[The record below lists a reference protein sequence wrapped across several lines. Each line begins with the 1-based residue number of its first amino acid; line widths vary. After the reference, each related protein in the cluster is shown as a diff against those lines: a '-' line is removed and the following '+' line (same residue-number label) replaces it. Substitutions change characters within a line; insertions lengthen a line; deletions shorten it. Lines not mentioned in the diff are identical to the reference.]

1 MRKLTTD
8 EWIKRAKQ
16 THGNRYDY
24 SETVYVNIR
33 TLINIRC
40 RVHGVFEQRPFD
52 HVNGHGC
59 PLCGFISTKTK
70 GRNGKPFVGVHG
82 IGHSDVPHSINMKAR
97 FIWQNMLMR
106 CYNPTFQAKQP
117 IYIGCV
123 VCNEWLT
130 FSNFKKWFDNP
141 DNGYREGYQLDKDII
156 VQGNKVYSP
165 ATCCFIPQAINCL
178 FGFNSKK
185 RSKLP
190 TGVFYHHGNIEAIV
204 NCGGKNNYLGKFNT
218 PEEAFAAYKQAKEAY
233 IKEVARAYYQRGEI
247 TKRVY
252 DALMVYEVGVNG

>member
-1 MRKLTTD
+1 MRKLTTE
-8 EWIKRAKQ
+8 EWIERAKQ

-24 SETVYVNIR
+24 SETVYVNVR

-52 HVNGHGC
+52 HIKGHGC
-59 PLCGFISTKTK
+59 PKCGFEIPRNEGWK
-70 GRNGKPFVGVHG
+70 GHRPLKKVEGMG
-82 IGHSDVPHSINMKAR
+82 INDMLFSKNETAYL
-97 FIWQNMLMR
+97 IWHNLLRR
-106 CYNPTFQAKQP
+106 CYNRHVQEKQP
-117 IYIGCV
+117 MYKGCV
-123 VCNEWLT
+123 VCDEWLT

-141 DNGYREGYQLDKDII
+141 DNGYREGYQLDKDIM

-178 FGFNSKK
+178 FGFNSNKS
-185 RSKLP
+185 SKLP

-218 PEEAFAAYKQAKEAY
+218 PEEAFAAYKHAKETY
-233 IKEVARAYYQRGEI
+233 IKEVANAYYRRGEI
-247 TKRVY
+247 TERVY
-252 DALMVYEVGVNG
+252 DALIRYEV